1 MFLSNRQGPLGGVA
15 AKKRNVERIK
25 KMQKQ
30 KALIIIKPDGVQ
42 RGLIGKIIIR
52 FEQVGLKIIG
62 LKFIQATEK
71 QIISHY
77 PETDAWF
84 KKVGERTLTNYAKK
98 GLDAKKVFNT
108 NDAIQ
113 IGRTVKKWLVSY
125 FQESPIFVMA
135 LESYD
140 CIEIVRKL
148 SGNTIPVLANPGTIR
163 GDFSHDTID
172 LANEQNRPLRNIV
185 HASDTVEDGEKEIKD
200 WFIDEELFDYETAG
214 EKFMYK

>member
-1 MFLSNRQGPLGGVA
+1 MT
-15 AKKRNVERIK
+15 
-25 KMQKQ
+25 KQ

-42 RGLIGKIIIR
+42 RGLLGKIVSR

-62 LKFIQATEK
+62 LKFEMADEK
-71 QIISHY
+71 KVIAHY

-84 KKVGERTLTNYAKK
+84 KKVGERTLINYAKK
-98 GLDAKKVFNT
+98 GLDVKKIFNT
-108 NDAIQ
+108 DDAIQ
-113 IGRTVKKWLVSY
+113 IGRTVKKWLIIY
-125 FQESPIFVMA
+125 FQESPVFIMA

-140 CIEIVRKL
+140 CIEICRKI

-172 LANEQNRPLRNIV
+172 LANEQNRPLRNII
-185 HASDTVEDGEKEIKD
+185 HASDTIEDGEKEIKV
-200 WFIDEELFDYETAG
+200 WFTKEELFSYESAG

>member
-1 MFLSNRQGPLGGVA
+1 
-15 AKKRNVERIK
+15 
-25 KMQKQ
+25 MQKQ

-42 RGLIGKIIIR
+42 RGLIGKIITR

-62 LKFIQATEK
+62 LKFIWATEK
-71 QIISHY
+71 QVVTHY

-84 KKVGERTLTNYAKK
+84 KKVGERTLINYAKK
-98 GLDAKKVFNT
+98 GLDVKKVFNT
-108 NDAIQ
+108 DDAIQ
-113 IGRTVKKWLVSY
+113 IGRTVKKWLIKY
-125 FQESPIFVMA
+125 FQESPVLIMA

-172 LANEQNRPLRNIV
+172 LANEQNRPLRNII
-185 HASDTVEDGEKEIKD
+185 HASDTVEDGEKEVNL
-200 WFIDEELFDYETAG
+200 WFTKEELFNYETVG

>member
-1 MFLSNRQGPLGGVA
+1 MN
-15 AKKRNVERIK
+15 
-25 KMQKQ
+25 KQ

-42 RGLIGKIIIR
+42 RGLLGKIVNR

-62 LKFIQATEK
+62 LKFEMADEK
-71 QIISHY
+71 KVIAHY

-98 GLDAKKVFNT
+98 RLDAKKIFNT
-108 NDAIQ
+108 DDPIQ
-113 IGRTVKKWLVSY
+113 IGRTVKKWLVTY
-125 FQESPIFVMA
+125 FQESPVFIMA

-140 CIEIVRKL
+140 CIEICRKL

-172 LANEQNRPLRNIV
+172 LANEQNRPLRNII
-185 HASDTVEDGEKEIKD
+185 HASDAVEDGEKEIKV
-200 WFIDEELFDYETAG
+200 WFTKEELFSYELVG